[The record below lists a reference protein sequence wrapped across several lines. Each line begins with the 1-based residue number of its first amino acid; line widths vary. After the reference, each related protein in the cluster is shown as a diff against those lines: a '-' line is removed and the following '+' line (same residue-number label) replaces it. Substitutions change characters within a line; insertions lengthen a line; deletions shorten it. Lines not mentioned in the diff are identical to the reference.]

1 MLCIIH
7 ECSAVQDIYECV
19 LCKIYTRACCAFRTT
34 VACCS
39 GYCFADGHEQR
50 VKLAGSSSQPLRPA
64 DARMAIA
71 ASQEQMRLQLQIL
84 ADSELAATI
93 RAGDDD

>member
-1 MLCIIH
+1 MLCVIH
-7 ECSAVQDIYECV
+7 ECSAVQDIYKCV
-19 LCKIYTRACCAFRTT
+19 LGKIHTTACCVFRTT
-34 VACCS
+34 VTCCS

-50 VKLAGSSSQPLRPA
+50 FKLAGSSQPMSPA

-84 ADSELAATI
+84 ADAELAATI
-93 RAGDDD
+93 RAGDHD